1 MPDRGATPGDKAARA
16 VIPHDAHKRLARES
30 QTIAAM
36 IACYCR
42 DHHGAQGAPC
52 SGCMELRDYA
62 AERLERCRFGPDKP
76 VCAKCPVHCYQRL
89 RREQIRAAMENG
101 VSHVELK
108 SGRFPQVSGLSFR
121 YDPERPRGQRLLE
134 TQIGG
139 QALNLAGHYRLATTE
154 YLAKTGRNDGYVAIF
169 ASEPGEWQSGGDLN
183 EALLTLLSQG
193 PIAPGLEGRI
203 QAVTSSAR

>member
-1 MPDRGATPGDKAARA
+1 MTSFRKMPDRGATPGDKAARA

-89 RREQIRAAMENG
+89 RREQIRAVMRYAGPRMLWRHPIL
-101 VSHVELK
+101 SLHHWLQ
-108 SGRFPQVSGLSFR
+108 GRR
-121 YDPERPRGQRLLE
+121 
-134 TQIGG
+134 
-139 QALNLAGHYRLATTE
+139 AA
-154 YLAKTGRNDGYVAIF
+154 
-169 ASEPGEWQSGGDLN
+169 
-183 EALLTLLSQG
+183 
-193 PIAPGLEGRI
+193 RI
-203 QAVTSSAR
+203 RV